1 MDCETPY
8 TLLLIFECISLS
20 NDVSGIYFGE
30 VYCNELISACWL
42 FGTSLRHRFSVYRSK
57 TAIGFLQP
65 RKACKHVKL
74 FSFVRLQLTYEDF
87 YR

>member
-30 VYCNELISACWL
+30 VYCNEL
-42 FGTSLRHRFSVYRSK
+42 TSLRHRFLVYRSK
-57 TAIGFLQP
+57 TAIGLLQP
-65 RKACKHVKL
+65 PKACKHATL